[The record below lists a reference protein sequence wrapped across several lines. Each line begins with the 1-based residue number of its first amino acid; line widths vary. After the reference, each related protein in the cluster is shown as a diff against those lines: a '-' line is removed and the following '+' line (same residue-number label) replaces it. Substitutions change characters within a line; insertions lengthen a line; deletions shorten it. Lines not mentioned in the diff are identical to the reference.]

1 MPNST
6 IRFFT
11 SSSNNKQYLA
21 LAVRQIDIIPFQ
33 DLLQTCQTS
42 WQFARLLRRRNARDG
57 YRKFHIT
64 VVNPKEIDTVAPAQ
78 VASLIGRRVKFS
90 MSGVGR
96 CCCAVISNV
105 VKGECELSVARPS
118 ELFYAVVKASMLD
131 AIRANLGLEPADFHS
146 TLGFYYG
153 DNFKI
158 RKNKASLFLRKGGRK
173 MRGGKR
179 QAPRK
184 RHSKI
189 RKNCC
194 LTST

>member
-21 LAVRQIDIIPFQ
+21 LPVRQIDVAPFQ
-33 DLLQTCQTS
+33 NLLQPCQTS

-64 VVNPKEIDTVAPAQ
+64 IVNPKEIDTVLPEQ
-78 VASLIGRRVKFS
+78 VAHLIGRRVKFS
-90 MSGVGR
+90 ILGVGR
-96 CCCAVISNV
+96 CRSPVIFSGCN
-105 VKGECELSVARPS
+105 RRS
-118 ELFYAVVKASMLD
+118 ELFYAVVKAPMLES
-131 AIRANLGLEPADFHS
+131 IRADLGLEPADFHA
-146 TLGFYYG
+146 TLGFYYS

-184 RHSKI
+184 RHSQIK
-189 RKNCC
+189 KYC
-194 LTST
+194 